1 MSIAFLKRHQIFTHY
16 IYIYIYPFISRAK
29 GVYILRMLPHSAFHY
44 MTYEQYRGLLHYKCP
59 SVGTGPLL
67 DILAGS
73 ADGGT
78 SFLCTYPLD
87 LAGIKYAY

>member
-1 MSIAFLKRHQIFTHY
+1 
-16 IYIYIYPFISRAK
+16 
-29 GVYILRMLPHSAFHY
+29 MLPHSAFHY

-73 ADGGT
+73 AAGAT
-78 SFLCTYPLD
+78 AFLCTYPLD
-87 LAGIKYAY
+87 LARTKYAYQVVSFTKRPGIPKHFFP